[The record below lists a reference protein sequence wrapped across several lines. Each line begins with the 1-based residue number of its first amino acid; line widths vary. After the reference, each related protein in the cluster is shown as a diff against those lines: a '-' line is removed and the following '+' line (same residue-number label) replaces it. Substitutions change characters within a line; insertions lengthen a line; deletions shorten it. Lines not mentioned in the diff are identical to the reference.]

1 MRLSK
6 YAYIAAGLLAVL
18 AGIVV
23 YLYQSTADD
32 RSVAGKSAV
41 AVLVASANI
50 EAGLTLADAE
60 ARHLIAVQHFP
71 RAALPAGLV
80 PPASLRTA
88 AETSV
93 FQQPVAAGQ
102 LILQAAF
109 AKAPGQDSL
118 LVPDGKVAIT
128 VNLDD
133 AARVAGY
140 ATAGNRVAII
150 YSKAQSAET
159 RVLVSQVAILAVGN
173 QNAGLAPSLVTVAVS
188 PADAARII
196 FAERSGSLKLALLG
210 EGSIR

>member
-1 MRLSK
+1 MWGI
-6 YAYIAAGLLAVL
+6 YGVL

-32 RSVAGKSAV
+32 RAVAGKSAV

-60 ARHLIAVQHFP
+60 ARHLITVQHFP

-80 PPASLRTA
+80 PPSSLRKA

-102 LILQAAF
+102 LILQSAF
-109 AKAPGQDSL
+109 TKAPGQDSL

-140 ATAGNRVAII
+140 ATAGNRVAIF

-196 FAERSGSLKLALLG
+196 VAERSGSLKLALLG